1 MISDAFFLC
10 LDADHQ
16 AETGYAEHALR
27 AGQFPLDIRRAF
39 FYARKHILVQ
49 TVQDVDRARAADRV
63 SAEGRAVCSGS
74 EYILHLFP
82 QQRRAER
89 QAAGKALGRGNDI
102 RLDAIVHVSV
112 QLSAAAIADLY
123 FIADE
128 KQIIFLA
135 QLCRALDIRLVQRHD
150 TALALHNLHHDGG
163 TFVGLDQLLEI
174 GQIVGLSID
183 EALCQRGV
191 KSWWNTS

>member
-1 MISDAFFLC
+1 M
-10 LDADHQ
+10 
-16 AETGYAEHALR
+16 
-27 AGQFPLDIRRAF
+27 
-39 FYARKHILVQ
+39 
-49 TVQDVDRARAADRV
+49 
-63 SAEGRAVCSGS
+63 
-74 EYILHLFP
+74 
-82 QQRRAER
+82 
-89 QAAGKALGRGNDI
+89 
-102 RLDAIVHVSV
+102 HVSV

-183 EALCQRGV
+183 EALCQRGKIMV
-191 KSWWNTS
+191 EHVLTGRGQRGDCAAMETVFQGDDGGILLPFLLLRPFSSSLDSTFICLRAGIAEEDLLHAGLFAEHLCKLGTGLRIIQI

>member
-1 MISDAFFLC
+1 M
-10 LDADHQ
+10 
-16 AETGYAEHALR
+16 
-27 AGQFPLDIRRAF
+27 
-39 FYARKHILVQ
+39 
-49 TVQDVDRARAADRV
+49 
-63 SAEGRAVCSGS
+63 
-74 EYILHLFP
+74 
-82 QQRRAER
+82 
-89 QAAGKALGRGNDI
+89 
-102 RLDAIVHVSV
+102 HVSV

-183 EALCQRGV
+183 EALCQRGKIMV
-191 KSWWNTS
+191 EHVLTGRGQRGDCAAMETVFQGDDGGILLPFLLL